1 MTAWV
6 LQRWAAEAGRQH
18 YMVLDAPYRCILL
31 MLQGIFD
38 VWGEG
43 SSFEE
48 MLQSVASHPAHC
60 KAPYL
65 QRDASFKI
73 IMSTVGFKWSGEQY
87 KHYVH
92 EVVESVGF
100 EGDVELESPRNTFW
114 VVTVDSDGEAG
125 MHAMPTRWVF
135 GRQVALG
142 DRCAAMISLGGQYD
156 CKRLFDCKRPCPIC
170 LDELALV
177 KGPPCS

>member
-1 MTAWV
+1 
-6 LQRWAAEAGRQH
+6 
-18 YMVLDAPYRCILL
+18 LL
-31 MLQGIFD
+31 LQGIFD

-43 SSFEE
+43 NSFEE
-48 MLQSVASHPAHC
+48 MMQSVASHPAHC

-73 IMSTVGFKWSGEQY
+73 IMSTVGFKWIGEQN

-92 EVVESVGF
+92 EVVERLGF
-100 EGDVELESPRNTFW
+100 EGDVELDNPQNTFW

-125 MHAMPTRWVF
+125 MQAMPTRWVF

-142 DRCAAMISLGGQYD
+142 DRCVVMTCLCGSHD
-156 CKRLFDCKRPCPIC
+156 CVRLYLTR
-170 LDELALV
+170 LTVLALAKSPHV
-177 KGPPCS
+177 P